1 MSQALLVCGAMTLWT
16 GERALSGADV
26 LAVDGW
32 VTEIGADLEAPAGAT
47 VLDASGCLV
56 APGLVNAHHH
66 LLQSAFRTLPGTRH
80 VPMARWLD
88 VMGAAYRAAGVD
100 AELCGTAAAVGL
112 AESLLCGVTT
122 VADHHLTWP
131 ADADHLAMAKATMD
145 AARSLGARLVLVRGT
160 AGDDAT
166 TAATSADALAGL
178 VGGPVAPDGM
188 VGLAV
193 GPAGVHSDDRETFEA
208 LGEVARHHGLA
219 RRTQANE
226 QVDVRR
232 AAERYGRRPLE
243 LLRDWGWLE
252 PGVTIAHLCE
262 ITPAEIA
269 AVAASGVTVTHA
281 PGCDLPMGWGLA
293 PAGALLDAG
302 VVVGLGTS
310 GGGSNDAGHL
320 LADARLALQVS
331 PLSGRPLTALECLTM
346 ATRGSAIG
354 LGRPELG
361 WLEPGAA
368 ADLNVYDLGGVADAG
383 VADPVAGLL
392 WASPGRR
399 PRDVAVAGR
408 VVVRDGTLTA
418 GDERALAASLRAV
431 VA

>member
-1 MSQALLVCGAMTLWT
+1 
-16 GERALSGADV
+16 
-26 LAVDGW
+26 
-32 VTEIGADLEAPAGAT
+32 
-47 VLDASGCLV
+47 V

-66 LLQSAFRTLPGTRH
+66 LLQSAFRTLPGTRG
-80 VPMARWLD
+80 VPMARWLS
-88 VMGAAYRAAGVD
+88 VMNAAYAAAGVD
-100 AELCGTAAAVGL
+100 PELCGAAAAAGL

-131 ADADHLAMAKATMD
+131 VDADHRAMAEATMS
-145 AARSLGARLVLVRGT
+145 AARALGARLVFVRGT

-166 TAATSADALAGL
+166 SAAAAADALAGL
-178 VGGPVAPDGM
+178 VGGPVSGDGM
-188 VGLAV
+188 IGLAV
-193 GPAGVHSDDRETFEA
+193 GPAGVHSDGRETFAA
-208 LGEVARHHGLA
+208 LREVALHHGLQ

-226 QVDVRR
+226 QVDVQR

-252 PGVTIAHLCE
+252 PGVTVAHLCD
-262 ITPAEIA
+262 ITPEEIA
-269 AVAASGVTVTHA
+269 LLAACGVTATHA

-302 VVVGLGTS
+302 VAVGLGTS

-320 LADARLALQVS
+320 LADARLALQAS
-331 PLSGRPLTALECLTM
+331 PLSGRPLTALECLGM
-346 ATRGSAIG
+346 ATRGGAAG
-354 LGRPELG
+354 LARPELG
-361 WLEPGAA
+361 HLEPGAA

-392 WASPGRR
+392 WAAPGRR

-408 VVVRDGTLTA
+408 VVVRDGALATA
-418 GDERALAASLRAV
+418 DERVLARRLRATL
-431 VA
+431 ADRARATPGAAA